1 MGPALFVRVWSTTLR
16 LPKAP
21 LTTDE
26 SNTLVEV
33 ELLLLILFCFG
44 QNGWNILYQHTNWNH
59 NTSIPPRVKFRP
71 IFGCSSQFW
80 LVSDFGLKRIK
91 EILNFF
97 CFLTLIF

>member
-26 SNTLVEV
+26 SYTLVEV

-44 QNGWNILYQHTNWNH
+44 QNGWNILYRHVNLFHLGSN
-59 NTSIPPRVKFRP
+59 
-71 IFGCSSQFW
+71 
-80 LVSDFGLKRIK
+80 FGLFQGVPT
-91 EILNFF
+91 ILAN
-97 CFLTLIF
+97 LGQNTNLSQYPILA